1 MSKTYTVLGMGLLC
15 IALPLSLISPSEP
28 RARKE
33 QIQLQH
39 EVKVTLKLIQVYV
52 TDKKGNPILDLGKN
66 HFVVYDNGEKQS
78 LTEFEKHVLSL
89 PSGKKEV
96 QGEEITETQASPG
109 RELMPRKFFLFFD
122 FAFNN
127 AIGLE
132 KTKQAA
138 LHFID
143 SQLQPTDEV
152 GVLSYSATKS
162 LTLHEYLMKDH
173 HKVRDVVRA
182 FGMKEIAG
190 RAEDFEAK
198 YWSLLKGE
206 NPKDAS
212 SSGYVFD
219 PDEQRKRELGFLRNQ
234 REEAKL
240 QAYNFVRKMTDLAKA
255 MRYIPGHK
263 SIIFFSSGV
272 PYSVFTGIPAPEI
285 NPLRIRGFVP
295 KDQTSQDS
303 LTWGM
308 ENTDQSERFAS
319 SHLSSRYEDM
329 LKELSAANCAIYA
342 LDTQE
347 LSSTLTSDVQTRGA
361 FTLQKMTSATGG
373 KYFGNIN
380 NYEKH
385 IEKIQDL
392 TGCYYVLGYYI
403 DDKWDGAYHNI
414 KVEVSKP
421 GCEVHAQKGY
431 FNPKPYKEYSDQE
444 KMLHLVDLALSNE
457 PLFQTPVRLPSEVF
471 SYSSEG
477 EADLCFISK
486 MEAEK
491 LHDVA
496 AGKFE
501 IISVVFDKEGDIV
514 EMHREEKTSGD
525 LSGEDSYYYS
535 FFALPPGNYAC
546 RLVIRNLETGRG
558 AVAGSSAVIENKKL
572 LGIHLFPP
580 LLLTPEKN
588 AKYIRGNIPR
598 PLVEKSPGFS
608 LANFMHFDISQYSPY
623 LEDSLRANTLVPAL
637 LRCSVANLPTAE
649 VGISATLTEKLS
661 GKTTPL
667 TLIVLSEEL
676 KEDEKKFL
684 VNIYIPELLAGEYA
698 LNFAATEKTSKSE
711 SVAIRPLKIR

>member
-1 MSKTYTVLGMGLLC
+1 MGIKPFAAAFLL
-15 IALPLSLISPSEP
+15 ILLSFLSSLSTE
-28 RARKE
+28 AQAQKE
-33 QIQLQH
+33 RIQLQH

-66 HFVVYDNGEKQS
+66 HFVVFDNGQKQS
-78 LTEFEKHVLSL
+78 LTEFERHVLSL

-96 QGEEITETQASPG
+96 LREKIIETQASAG
-109 RELMPRKFFLFFD
+109 RELSPRKFFLFFD

-162 LTLHEYLMKDH
+162 LRLHEYLMTDH
-173 HKVRDVVRA
+173 RKVRDIVQA

-198 YWSLLKGE
+198 YWSLLKEE

-219 PDEQRKRELGFLRNQ
+219 PDEQRKKELGFLRNQ

-240 QAYNFVRKMTDLAKA
+240 QTYNFVRKMTDLAKA
-255 MRYIPGHK
+255 LRYVPGHK

-272 PYSVFTGIPAPEI
+272 PYSVFSGIPAPEI
-285 NPLRIRGFVP
+285 SP
-295 KDQTSQDS
+295 DQTSQDS

-308 ENTDQSERFAS
+308 ENTDQPERFES

-329 LKELSAANCAIYA
+329 LKELSAANCAFYA

-347 LSSTLTSDVQTRGA
+347 LSSTLTSVVQTRGA

-380 NYEKH
+380 NYRQH

-392 TGCYYVLGYYI
+392 TGCYYVLGYYV
-403 DDKWDGAYHNI
+403 DDNWDGAYHKI
-414 KVEVSKP
+414 KVEVTKP

-431 FNPKPYKEYSDQE
+431 FNPKPFKEYNRLE
-444 KMLHLVDLALSNE
+444 RMLHLVDLALSEE

-491 LHDVA
+491 LREVA
-496 AGKFE
+496 EGKLE
-501 IISVVFDKEGDIV
+501 VISIVFDKEGNIV
-514 EMHREEKTSGD
+514 KMHREEKTLKDPSE
-525 LSGEDSYYYS
+525 EDSYYYS
-535 FFALPPGNYAC
+535 FFSLPPGNYAC
-546 RLVIRNLETGRG
+546 RLVIRNLETGRA
-558 AVAGSSAVIENKKL
+558 AVASSAAVIGNQRL
-572 LGIHLFPP
+572 IGIHLFPP

-588 AKYIRGNIPR
+588 AKYIRGNIPK

-608 LANFMHFDISQYSPY
+608 LANFFHFDISQYSPH
-623 LEDSLRANTLVPAL
+623 LEDFVLANTLVPAL
-637 LRCSVANLPTAE
+637 LRCSIVNMPNSEINL
-649 VGISATLTEKLS
+649 SSSLLEKSS

-676 KEDEKKFL
+676 KEDEKRFL
-684 VNIYIPELLAGEYA
+684 VNIHVPELPAGEYA
-698 LNFAATEKTSKSE
+698 LNFTATEKTSKSE
-711 SVAIRPLKIR
+711 SVTTRPLKIR